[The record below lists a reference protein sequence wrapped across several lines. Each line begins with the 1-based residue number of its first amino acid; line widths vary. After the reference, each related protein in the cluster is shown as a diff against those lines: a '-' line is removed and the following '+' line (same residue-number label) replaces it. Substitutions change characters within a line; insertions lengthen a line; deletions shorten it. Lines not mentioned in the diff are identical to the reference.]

1 MNPCPLRWPLIS
13 LGWFLLQPYFPSHA
27 LPFVPHPLLLLFL
40 SYTASPLSLCS
51 AVLLFWSFELYWQ
64 VSHGARCCVSGLS
77 GSALWLRVLDVLV
90 FSFSSHCVVAIQL
103 LSVQLSVNAWT
114 AAGQASLSFTICRTL
129 PQLMSIESVT
139 SSDHLILCCPL
150 LLLPPI
156 FASIRTFSSE
166 SALHIRSKVLE
177 LQLQHP
183 SFQWICKVDFL

>member
-1 MNPCPLRWPLIS
+1 MLCPSSPTPS
-13 LGWFLLQPYFPSHA
+13 CSSSSVTQPHHCPSAA
-27 LPFVPHPLLLLFL
+27 LSCSSGAL
-40 SYTASPLSLCS
+40 S
-51 AVLLFWSFELYWQ
+51 FID
-64 VSHGARCCVSGLS
+64 
-77 GSALWLRVLDVLV
+77 RVLDVLV

-183 SFQWICKVDFL
+183 SFQ